1 MYVRTMDSRP
11 RRRRRILG
19 CFRTRFT
26 IIIRRHTSTGVPCVY
41 TEVGYVGTERYLG
54 STSRSP
60 SLHRPLPSFS
70 LILRNPLP
78 LRRRPLLLDALLLLA
93 FPRPWTAV
101 KQSRSASPPLTIRIK
116 PFNCRIVFDGSF
128 SPAKLLF
135 KLVPG
140 YVRTSGDRLLPLV
153 SPCSITFTRNVMFFT
168 RFDNPFLFSVTDLLF
183 VDMLRQFAGKAPSGS
198 NLRFLR

>member
-1 MYVRTMDSRP
+1 MDSWP

-26 IIIRRHTSTGVPCVY
+26 IIIRRHTSTGVPYVC
-41 TEVGYVGTERYLG
+41 TKVGYVCTERYLG

-60 SLHRPLPSFS
+60 SLRPLPSFS
-70 LILRNPLP
+70 HPPDPPAPLTP
-78 LRRRPLLLDALLLLA
+78 LHHRPPLLVALLPRA
-93 FPRPWTAV
+93 FPRFWTAV
-101 KQSRSASPPLTIRIK
+101 KQSRSAPPPLTIRIK

-153 SPCSITFTRNVMFFT
+153 SPCSITFTRNVTLLLVLTILSFFFFY
-168 RFDNPFLFSVTDLLF
+168 RSPI
-183 VDMLRQFAGKAPSGS
+183 G
-198 NLRFLR
+198 